1 LYVNAIDLPS
11 RCRLGPER
19 LGERTAP
26 ANGVQ
31 YANRSAVWMSVDI
44 WIVGPA
50 LERALVATALRILAR
65 T

>member
-1 LYVNAIDLPS
+1 MPSIFPPAVGWGLNGWASALP
-11 RCRLGPER
+11 P
-19 LGERTAP
+19 P
-26 ANGVQ
+26 NGVQ

-50 LERALVATALRILAR
+50 LERALVGTALRILTR